1 LTFTVKLL
9 ANPELCSLRYLS
21 ASYRRTPVSSATGT
35 EPHVL
40 WIPACAGM
48 TEREAG

>member
-21 ASYRRTPVSSATGT
+21 ASYRRTPVSSATGPSPT
-35 EPHVL
+35 SSGFRLAPE
-40 WIPACAGM
+40 
-48 TEREAG
+48 